1 MGASRFP
8 PGSSP
13 ARHGAGHRAWLSPG
27 PAARTASGSGAPPGA
42 PPLARPSLRRG
53 RRPEQQAGS
62 RRCPAWPAELPSKP
76 LPPRLA
82 SARARLRPP
91 GGPAPRAAPAG
102 RPPPAPRIRKRALQM
117 LPRRDAGRLVPPPV
131 LPVGA
136 SPGAA
141 ASGRSPRGRLAGRLP
156 RSLCARSPGL
166 RGRPAA
172 GAGAGSPAGLTRR
185 PDLSGLDGRAAP
197 P

>member
-91 GGPAPRAAPAG
+91 GGPASRAAPAG

-136 SPGAA
+136 SPG
-141 ASGRSPRGRLAGRLP
+141 GRGVGQVAE
-156 RSLCARSPGL
+156 
-166 RGRPAA
+166 
-172 GAGAGSPAGLTRR
+172 GATRR
-185 PDLSGLDGRAAP
+185 ASSPVALCPEPGSAGPSSRGCGRGVAGGPDAP